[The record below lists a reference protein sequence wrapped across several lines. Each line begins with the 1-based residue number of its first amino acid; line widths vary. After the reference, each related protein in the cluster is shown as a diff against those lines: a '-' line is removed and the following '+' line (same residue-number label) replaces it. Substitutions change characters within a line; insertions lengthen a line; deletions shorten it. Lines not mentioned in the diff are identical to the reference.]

1 MILPTKI
8 FRLKIIF
15 AEGMAVKENPFFA
28 EIPVHQNKGH
38 HLEVQLSV
46 PLKKVLPLKRSILFF
61 H

>member
-8 FRLKIIF
+8 FHLKNNLCRRN
-15 AEGMAVKENPFFA
+15 GGQKKPFFA

-46 PLKKVLPLKRSILFF
+46 PLEDGFY